1 MQAAAAAY
9 NVTICKVLAS
19 EQLQT
24 DMGHTYGKHVMSD
37 MLELVQ
43 VNTQGSIRSCFDAEC
58 MLCAQHTTAMTQY
71 RV

>member
-24 DMGHTYGKHVMSD
+24 DMSHTHGKHVMSD
-37 MLELVQ
+37 MLKLVK
-43 VNTQGSIRSCFDAEC
+43 VKTQGSICSWLDAEC